1 MQDRRRGRVHNVP
14 MARRTLLLLACVAAA
29 ACSSSDGRTL
39 PPPDLDNTTTSVSAP
54 VVGQPSDGGE
64 GSLVEVFALYSAAFV
79 EGATIPDRFTCTGEN
94 LSPQLDWLATPPAAE
109 LALVVRD
116 LDADGFVHWVVTGI
130 DPLIQGFGEGG
141 VPEGAVE
148 ATNDTGT
155 IGWAGPCPPSG
166 THNYVFTLHALPEPL
181 ALTSGTPARE
191 AAQLVEGASAGQAS
205 LSGTVTAG

>member
-1 MQDRRRGRVHNVP
+1 

-29 ACSSSDGRTL
+29 ACSSTDGRTL

-54 VVGQPSDGGE
+54 VVGQPSDDVE

-79 EGATIPDRFTCTGEN
+79 EGTTIPERFTCAGEN
-94 LSPQLDWLATPPAAE
+94 ISPPLDWVAAPPAVE

-116 LDADGFVHWVVTGI
+116 RDADGFVHWVVSGI
-130 DPLIQGFGEGG
+130 DPLIQGLGEGG

-155 IGWAGPCPPSG
+155 TGWSGPCPPSG
-166 THNYVFTLHALPEPL
+166 THTYVFTLHALPEPL
-181 ALTSGTPARE
+181 ALTPGLPPRE

-205 LSGTVTAG
+205 LSGTVTAS